1 MRPPVFLAAWRAC
14 GYHKDR
20 MKEQLAKLGIL
31 FAGWSLM
38 AAFLAASRS
47 LYRVTLGR
55 PGDFLHLL
63 RLDLIDYWIWVALTP
78 AIFYLAKRFQFTRTT
93 WARSTA
99 IHFCGYLGAAVAHE
113 TIAQL
118 LGLPFSAPAGFSGS
132 LLKLRIVDSLYDDLW
147 MYWPIVVIWSLFE
160 YYQRFRERD
169 LRATRLSEQLARSE
183 LQGLRNQ
190 IRPHFLFNTL
200 NSIAALIHRD
210 VEAADDMLADLGY
223 LLRAY
228 LTGDEEQESALGRE
242 LQLLGTY
249 VRIQQ
254 RRFQDRLSWSTDVAQ
269 YLLDAVVPTLLL
281 QPLVENAILHGIASR
296 SEPGHVHIA
305 AHRAESSLMIEV
317 TDDGSGL
324 APNFKE
330 GLGLSNTRS
339 RLLQLYG
346 DKQSFNIQSK
356 EGQGVTIRV
365 TLPLRFVTPQ
375 DVVAD
380 GDTGHERER
389 QTADAVS
396 DSVATA
402 PASLASNN

>member
-1 MRPPVFLAAWRAC
+1 
-14 GYHKDR
+14 
-20 MKEQLAKLGIL
+20 MKEQLEKLGIL
-31 FAGWSLM
+31 LVGWSLM
-38 AAFLAASRS
+38 ATFLTVCRS
-47 LYRVTLGR
+47 LYRITLGR
-55 PGDFLHLL
+55 PGDFLHLW
-63 RLDLIDYWIWVALTP
+63 RMDLIDYWIWVALTP
-78 AIFYLAKRFQFTRTT
+78 GIFYLAKRFQFTGAT
-93 WARSTA
+93 WPRSAA

-113 TIAQL
+113 TIAQML
-118 LGLPFSAPAGFSGS
+118 RLPISVPAGFHGS

-160 YYQRFRERD
+160 YYQRYRERD

-190 IRPHFLFNTL
+190 IHPHFLFNTL

-228 LTGDEEQESALGRE
+228 LTEDQEQESALGRE

-254 RRFQDRLSWSTDVAQ
+254 RRFQDRLSWSADVAED
-269 YLLDAVVPTLLL
+269 LLSAVVPTLLL

-305 AHRAESSLMIEV
+305 ARKEESSLVIEV
-317 TDDGSGL
+317 TDNGSGL
-324 APNFKE
+324 TANCKE

-339 RLLQLYG
+339 RLTQLYA
-346 DKQSFNIQSK
+346 DRQSFHIQSK
-356 EGQGVTIRV
+356 ENQGVTVKV
-365 TLPLRFVTPQ
+365 TLPLRFVPLQEAATY
-375 DVVAD
+375 
-380 GDTGHERER
+380 GDPGHEHQRLA
-389 QTADAVS
+389 ADAISEAVTTTS
-396 DSVATA
+396 
-402 PASLASNN
+402 ASLASKSG